1 MPMTIDAHQHFW
13 RYCAERDTWITEEM
27 SVIRRD
33 FLPLDILPELDR
45 NGIGASIAV
54 QASQS
59 DEETKFLLDLARAND
74 RICGVVGW
82 IDLQSDRIA
91 EDLRAWMPSEKLCG
105 FRHVAQAEPDDRFLM
120 RAEFVRGVRA
130 LAEFGFTY
138 DILIYPRQLPAATG
152 LVESCPGQRFVLDHI
167 AKPPIKT
174 GEMKDWA
181 RDIRA
186 LASAGDVYCK
196 LSGMV
201 TEHDWRNWQPG
212 DFHRYLD
219 VVFDAFGPQRLMFGS
234 DWPVCLVAASY
245 AQVKQIVADYTQHNA
260 PAALDAILGENAAR
274 FYGVK
279 VPGVTGSYGPTTQ
292 R

>member
-1 MPMTIDAHQHFW
+1 MIIDSHQHFW
-13 RYCAERDTWITEEM
+13 HYQPARDAWITGDM

-33 FLPLDILPELDR
+33 FLPEDLTPELDR
-45 NGIGASIAV
+45 NGVTASVAV

-59 DEETKFLLDLARAND
+59 EEETQFLLDLARDKD

-82 IDLQSDRIA
+82 LDLQSERVT
-91 EDLRAWMPSEKLCG
+91 ERLQAWRGHEKLRG
-105 FRHVAQAEPDDRFLM
+105 FRHVAQAEPDDRFLV
-120 RAEFVRGVRA
+120 RDEFVRGVRA

-138 DILIYPRQLPAATG
+138 DILIFPRQLPAAIG
-152 LVESCPGQRFVLDHI
+152 LVKRCPGQRFVLDHV
-167 AKPPIKT
+167 AKPPIKM
-174 GEMKDWA
+174 GDIESWA

-201 TEHDWRNWQPG
+201 TEHDWRSWQQR
-212 DFHRYLD
+212 DFDRYLD
-219 VVFDAFGPQRLMFGS
+219 VVFEAFGPHRLMFGS

-245 AQVKQIVADYTQHNA
+245 AQVKQIVVDYTQRNA
-260 PAALDAILGENAAR
+260 PDFLGSIMGGNAAQ

-279 VPGVTGSYGPTTQ
+279 ISHGFAAQ
-292 R
+292 K